1 MRAPLKADSSA
12 PLKADFCERKERF
25 QMKVILNQDV
35 IGLGEE
41 GDIKEV
47 ADGYARNFLLP
58 KKLAV
63 PHTREFLAGLEH
75 KRAAIEKRKGEKRL
89 EAAGLK
95 ERLEA
100 EEIKFS
106 VPAGEN
112 GKLFGSVNNTNV
124 AVELEKK
131 GFSIEKKRIEIPE
144 HTIRNVG
151 IYKIRIRLYDKEE
164 ATVKLVVEGAA
175 QPGSASTQS
184 KQRAPRGRKAEA
196 AGTGGAIR
204 SAAAGAE
211 HAATAQPEAAAPS
224 VVPAPAAETPA
235 PSADA

>member
-1 MRAPLKADSSA
+1 
-12 PLKADFCERKERF
+12 
-25 QMKVILNQDV
+25 MKVILNQDV

-41 GDIKEV
+41 GDIKDV
-47 ADGYARNFLLP
+47 AGGYARNFLLP

-63 PHTREFLAGLEH
+63 PHTREFLVALEH
-75 KRAAIEKRKGEKRL
+75 KRTAIEKRKAEKRL

-112 GKLFGSVNNTNV
+112 GKLFGSVSNTNV
-124 AVELEKK
+124 VVELEKK

-151 IYKIRIRLYDKEE
+151 TYKIRIRLYDKEE
-164 ATVKLVVEGAA
+164 ATVRLVVEGAA
-175 QPGSASTQS
+175 QPSSASTQS
-184 KQRAPRGRKAEA
+184 KQRATRGRRPETPRSEGVA
-196 AGTGGAIR
+196 AHATPAQPT
-204 SAAAGAE
+204 
-211 HAATAQPEAAAPS
+211 AATTSSEPASEAKTS
-224 VVPAPAAETPA
+224 A
-235 PSADA
+235 PSADV

>member
-1 MRAPLKADSSA
+1 
-12 PLKADFCERKERF
+12 
-25 QMKVILNQDV
+25 MKVILNQDV

-41 GDIKEV
+41 GDIKDV

-63 PHTREFLAGLEH
+63 PHTKEFLATLEH
-75 KRAAIEKRKGEKRL
+75 KRAAIEKRKEGKRL

-100 EEIKFS
+100 EEVRFS

-131 GFSIEKKRIEIPE
+131 GFQIEKKRIEIPE
-144 HTIRNVG
+144 HTIRNIG
-151 IYKIRIRLYDKEE
+151 TYKIRIRLYDKEE
-164 ATVKLVVEGAA
+164 ATIKLVVEGTA
-175 QPGSASTQS
+175 QPG
-184 KQRAPRGRKAEA
+184 
-196 AGTGGAIR
+196 
-204 SAAAGAE
+204 
-211 HAATAQPEAAAPS
+211 
-224 VVPAPAAETPA
+224 TPA
-235 PSADA
+235 PSKPRQPRARQGAEAAAAGHAPKEAKAAPTESAAEAAPTTPSDAS

>member
-1 MRAPLKADSSA
+1 
-12 PLKADFCERKERF
+12 
-25 QMKVILNQDV
+25 MKVILNQDV

-41 GDIKEV
+41 GDVKDV
-47 ADGYARNFLLP
+47 AAGYARNFLLP
-58 KKLAV
+58 NKLAV
-63 PHTREFLAGLEH
+63 PHTRAFLAAMEH
-75 KRAAIEKRKGEKRL
+75 RRVAIDKRKAEKRL

-112 GKLFGSVNNTNV
+112 GKLFGSVSNTNV

-151 IYKIRIRLYDKEE
+151 TYKIRIRLYDKEE
-164 ATVKLVVEGAA
+164 ATVKLIVEGAA
-175 QPGSASTQS
+175 QTGSSSAQP
-184 KQRAPRGRKAEA
+184 KQRAPRARKAETAAGTEGASQASPAKAEA
-196 AGTGGAIR
+196 APSP
-204 SAAAGAE
+204 SAAAAE
-211 HAATAQPEAAAPS
+211 S
-224 VVPAPAAETPA
+224 ETPA

>member
-1 MRAPLKADSSA
+1 
-12 PLKADFCERKERF
+12 
-25 QMKVILNQDV
+25 MKVILNQDV

-41 GDIKEV
+41 GDIKDV
-47 ADGYARNFLLP
+47 ASGYARNYLLP

-63 PHTREFLAGLEH
+63 PNTPEFLAALEH
-75 KRAAIEKRKGEKRL
+75 KRVSIEKRKSEKRL

-100 EEIKFS
+100 EEIRFI

-131 GFSIEKKRIEIPE
+131 GFTIEKKRIEIPE

-151 IYKIRIRLYDKEE
+151 TFKIRIRLYDKEE
-164 ATVKLVVEGAA
+164 ATVKLIVEGAA
-175 QPGSASTQS
+175 QPGASPAQQ
-184 KQRAPRGRKAEA
+184 KQRTPRARKAE
-196 AGTGGAIR
+196 GAK
-204 SAAAGAE
+204 
-211 HAATAQPEAAAPS
+211 AAPAES
-224 VVPAPAAETPA
+224 TTPSEAPAAKTPV

>member
-1 MRAPLKADSSA
+1 
-12 PLKADFCERKERF
+12 
-25 QMKVILNQDV
+25 MKVILNQDV

-63 PHTREFLAGLEH
+63 PHTREFLVALEH
-75 KRAAIEKRKGEKRL
+75 KRASIDKRKEGKRL
-89 EAAGLK
+89 EAASLK

-100 EEIKFS
+100 EEIRFS
-106 VPAGEN
+106 MPAGEN

-131 GFSIEKKRIEIPE
+131 GFSIEKKRIEIPD
-144 HTIRNVG
+144 HTIRSVG

-164 ATVKLVVEGAA
+164 ATMKLVVEGSTQPGAAA
-175 QPGSASTQS
+175 QT
-184 KQRAPRGRKAEA
+184 KQRSPRKPAEGRAHEKAQAESAPTEAVAAPESAPPAEA
-196 AGTGGAIR
+196 
-204 SAAAGAE
+204 
-211 HAATAQPEAAAPS
+211 Q
-224 VVPAPAAETPA
+224 
-235 PSADA
+235 